1 MELKKEIIWL
11 AGGDGLIGNFLTNSL
26 FADEFHWLIFTRKIK
41 KSHRPNVEYVLW
53 NTETQ
58 TIPDDILRPDHIINL
73 AGAGIADRLWTA
85 ARKQIIIASR
95 VNSALTI
102 KNYLEKHQIT
112 PSTYISASAIGY
124 YGDLGEDLADEY
136 SNKGNGF
143 LAHCCGLWEA
153 AAKETGSL
161 CKRTII
167 LRFGLVLST
176 KGGVLARMLM
186 TKPIRLFQYFGN
198 GRQWYSWIHIQDAG
212 EIIYTLIRNTQCVG
226 VYNLV
231 SPDPINNRE
240 MMHDIMKTNKWKGIL
255 LSVPTFALKWML
267 GEMAS
272 VVLDSTKVKPTAL
285 LNFGYKFNFLRPGEA
300 VKDLITK
307 RL

>member
-1 MELKKEIIWL
+1 
-11 AGGDGLIGNFLTNSL
+11 
-26 FADEFHWLIFTRKIK
+26 
-41 KSHRPNVEYVLW
+41 
-53 NTETQ
+53 
-58 TIPDDILRPDHIINL
+58 
-73 AGAGIADRLWTA
+73 
-85 ARKQIIIASR
+85 
-95 VNSALTI
+95 
-102 KNYLEKHQIT
+102 
-112 PSTYISASAIGY
+112 
-124 YGDLGEDLADEY
+124 
-136 SNKGNGF
+136 
-143 LAHCCGLWEA
+143 
-153 AAKETGSL
+153 
-161 CKRTII
+161 
-167 LRFGLVLST
+167 
-176 KGGVLARMLM
+176 M

-240 MMHDIMKTNKWKGIL
+240 MIQDIMKTNKWKGIL

-285 LNFGYKFNFLRPGEA
+285 LNIGYKFNFLRPGEA

-307 RL
+307 KL

>member
-1 MELKKEIIWL
+1 MEIKKEIIWL
-11 AGGDGLIGNFLTNSL
+11 AGGDGLIGNHLTNAVFS
-26 FADEFHWLIFTRKIK
+26 DEFHWLIFTRKIK

-58 TIPDDILRPDHIINL
+58 TIPDNILKPDHIINL
-73 AGAGIADRLWTA
+73 AGEGIADRLWSE
-85 ARKQIIIASR
+85 ARKQILISSR

-124 YGDLGEDLADEY
+124 YGDLGEDLADES
-136 SNKGNGF
+136 SNKGVGF

-153 AAKETGSL
+153 AAKETGNL

-212 EIIYTLIRNTQCVG
+212 QIIYTLIKNEQSQG
-226 VYNLV
+226 LYNLV
-231 SPDPINNRE
+231 APDPISNRD
-240 MMHDIMKTNKWKGIL
+240 MMLDIMKSNNWKGIL
-255 LSVPTFALKWML
+255 LSIPAFALKLLL
-267 GEMAS
+267 GEMS
-272 VVLDSTKVKPTAL
+272 TVVLDSTKVKPNGI
-285 LNFGYKFNFLRPGEA
+285 LNLGYKFKFSRPGEA
-300 VKDLITK
+300 VKDLISK
-307 RL
+307 QL